1 MKSICVFCGS
11 SPGASPEYGA
21 MAGRLGALLAERG
34 FDLVYGGG
42 NVGLMGIL
50 ANAALGK
57 GGRVLGVIPRALV
70 EKELSH
76 TELTEQHVVASMHER
91 KQRMADLAD
100 GFIALPGG
108 WGTLDELCE
117 MMTWAQLG
125 IHLKPVGLLN
135 VAGFFDG
142 FLMQLEHAEH
152 ERLIKPEHRHMLLV
166 DTEPVSLIERMRSY
180 QSPRAGKWID
190 RPQP

>member
-1 MKSICVFCGS
+1 MKSVCVFCGS
-11 SPGASPEYGA
+11 SPGARAEYGS
-21 MAGRLGALLAERG
+21 MAKRLGTLVAEQG
-34 FDLVYGGG
+34 LELVFGGG

-50 ANAALGK
+50 ADAALAA

-70 EKELSH
+70 ERELAHPS
-76 TELTEQHVVASMHER
+76 LTEQHIVASMHER

-100 GFIALPGG
+100 AFIALPGG

-117 MMTWAQLG
+117 MMTWSQLA

-142 FLMQLEHAEH
+142 LLLQLAHAEH
-152 ERLIKPEHRHMLLV
+152 ERLIKPDHRRLLLV
-166 DTEPVSLIERMRSY
+166 DTEPVPLLERMRAY
-180 QSPRAGKWID
+180 RSPHLDRAMEPPK
-190 RPQP
+190 P